1 MTQTIFNALLN
12 ADHLLESISVK
23 GNDAYSL
30 VEARRLLKAIFDEL
44 NKPPESEEV
53 KGEDD

>member
-30 VEARRLLKAIFDEL
+30 VEARRLLKVVFDEL
-44 NKPPESEEV
+44 NKPPESEEA

>member
-23 GNDAYSL
+23 GNDAYFL

-44 NKPPESEEV
+44 NKPPEEEA
-53 KGEDD
+53 KGEDN